1 MKWIHRRAL
10 LALLSISFTVVLTF
24 FLIRLMP
31 GNPMDV
37 YVQILMRSG
46 RARTRE
52 EAMERA
58 KSLLPVNI
66 DDPIWKQLLDYIT
79 GALHGDLGRSISSF
93 TPVSEIIVKSL
104 PWTVFISSI
113 ALALSFTIG
122 TVVGLVLAYKRGTRF
137 EGFSV
142 TALTIFG
149 AIPNYIM
156 ALILFY
162 VFTIVYPI
170 LPMRGAYDSLIAV
183 GLTFEFVASVLTHAI
198 LPVASYVLT
207 DFAGWALGIRAMA
220 TTVLGEDY
228 VTVAKAR
235 GLRESRIVTNYVGRN
250 SILPQFTGL
259 VLSIGFLFG
268 GSPLVETIFTYPGI
282 GRFFA
287 SAVSARDYP
296 LLQGLFLMLS
306 VTVISANLIADVLYT
321 QIDPRVKVG
330 D

>member
-1 MKWIHRRAL
+1 M
-10 LALLSISFTVVLTF
+10 
-24 FLIRLMP
+24 
-31 GNPMDV
+31 N
-37 YVQILMRSG
+37 
-46 RARTRE
+46 
-52 EAMERA
+52 
-58 KSLLPVNI
+58 
-66 DDPIWKQLLDYIT
+66 DPIWKQLLDYIA
-79 GALHGDLGRSISSF
+79 GVLHGDLGRSISSF

-113 ALALSFTIG
+113 ALTLSFTIG
-122 TVVGLVLAYKRGTRF
+122 TIMGLVLAYKRGTKF

-142 TALTIFG
+142 AALTIFG

-162 VFTIVYPI
+162 VLTIVYPI
-170 LPMRGAYDSLIAV
+170 LPMRGGYDSLIPV
-183 GLTFEFVASVLTHAI
+183 GLTFEFIVSVITHAI

-220 TTVLGEDY
+220 TTILGEDY

-235 GLRESRIVTNYVGRN
+235 GLKESRIVTNYVGRN

-296 LLQGLFLMLS
+296 LLQGLFLVLS
-306 VTVISANLIADVLYT
+306 ITVISANLIADILYT
-321 QIDPRVKVG
+321 RIDPRVKVG

>member
-1 MKWIHRRAL
+1 MKWIYRRVL
-10 LALLSISFTVVLTF
+10 LALLSVFFTVVLTF

-37 YVQILMRSG
+37 YVQILIRSG

-52 EAMERA
+52 EAIERA
-58 KSLLPVNI
+58 KSLMPLNMN
-66 DDPIWKQLLDYIT
+66 DPLWKQLIDYIA
-79 GALHGDLGRSISSF
+79 GLLRGDLGRSISSF

-104 PWTVFISSI
+104 PWTVFVSSI
-113 ALALSFTIG
+113 ALALSFSIG
-122 TVVGLVLAYKRGTRF
+122 TILGLVLAYKRGTVF

-142 TALTIFG
+142 TVLTFLG

-162 VFTIVYPI
+162 ILTIVYPI
-170 LPMRGAYDSLIAV
+170 FPMRGAYDSTIAP
-183 GLTFEFVASVLTHAI
+183 GLSLDFILSVLKHAM
-198 LPVASYVLT
+198 LPIASYVLT
-207 DFAGWALGIRAMA
+207 DFSGWALGIRAMA
-220 TTVLGEDY
+220 TTILGEDY

-235 GLRESRIVTNYVGRN
+235 GLRESKIITNYVGRN

-259 VLSIGFLFG
+259 ILSIGFMFG
-268 GSPLVETIFTYPGI
+268 GSPLVESIFTYPGI

-287 SAVSARDYP
+287 AAVSARDYP

-306 VTVISANLIADVLYT
+306 ITVIVANLVADLLYT